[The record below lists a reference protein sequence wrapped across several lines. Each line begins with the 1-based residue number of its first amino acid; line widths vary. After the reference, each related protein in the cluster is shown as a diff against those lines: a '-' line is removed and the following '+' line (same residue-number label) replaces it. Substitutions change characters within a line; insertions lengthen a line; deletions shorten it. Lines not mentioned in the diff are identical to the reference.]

1 MAAPARGAAGGANQ
15 VSDESSSTSAHA
27 PQVRASQTDA
37 TRLKEKYQG
46 MPSMP
51 PEEFGTRL
59 ANEAG
64 GAVGGITR

>member
-37 TRLKEKYQG
+37 TRLNEKSRACPACRRRSSG
-46 MPSMP
+46 RGWPMRP
-51 PEEFGTRL
+51 
-59 ANEAG
+59 
-64 GAVGGITR
+64 AVLSVA